1 MNDNLIGS
9 WSFISGVVAAVI
21 LGIGIPAEYKTVLVW
36 ILFLLGV
43 VVGLLNVTSVETQSF
58 LTSGSVLAL
67 MSFLGLQ
74 VGVFSAAPLV
84 SNILSGI
91 LTLFVPATIVVALKA
106 VYVLARE

>member
-9 WSFISGVVAAVI
+9 WSFIIGVVAAVI

-36 ILFLLGV
+36 ILFLLGI
-43 VVGLLNVTSVETQSF
+43 VVGMLNVTAAETQSF
-58 LTSGSVLAL
+58 LTAGSILAL
-67 MSFLGLQ
+67 MAFLGVQ
-74 VGVFSAAPLV
+74 VGVFSVAPMV
-84 SNILSGI
+84 SNVLSAI